1 MFLRRAVGAVRRGT
15 AGRPIPPHRPFSAS
29 ASVRAE
35 IEITVDGKKVRVE
48 QGAALIQACELA
60 GVQIPRYGDG
70 GVSRMDVDCRYC
82 YHDKLNIAGNCRM
95 CLVEME
101 RSPKPGSGGLV
112 M

>member
-15 AGRPIPPHRPFSAS
+15 AGCPIPPHRPFSAS

-70 GVSRMDVDCRYC
+70 GGVADGR
-82 YHDKLNIAGNCRM
+82 
-95 CLVEME
+95 
-101 RSPKPGSGGLV
+101 
-112 M
+112 